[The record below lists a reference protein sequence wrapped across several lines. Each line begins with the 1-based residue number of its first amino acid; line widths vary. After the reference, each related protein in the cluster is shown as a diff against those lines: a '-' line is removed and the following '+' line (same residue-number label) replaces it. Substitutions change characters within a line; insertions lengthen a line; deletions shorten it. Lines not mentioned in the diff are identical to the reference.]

1 MLRLRVRSAPIVAAA
16 IFVPMGLLLV
26 AVLVLA
32 SIFVVRL
39 YELHPPASI
48 GDCPSKA
55 LVVAPGS
62 QLAQTSQ
69 ITVGNSTGCWAK
81 YSTDSSAHDVVNY
94 YTTSQ
99 NTPGWTVKDFID
111 SVGEVDLASTTQPGL
126 QGLMQVG
133 SNSIGVSGRR
143 TQFNLSVCFCDPH
156 EFAQ

>member
-1 MLRLRVRSAPIVAAA
+1 MLTRRPRSVRIWAAA
-16 IFVPMGLLLV
+16 IFVPMCLLLV
-26 AVLVLA
+26 AVVILA

-62 QLAQTSQ
+62 RLAETSQ
-69 ITVGNSTGCWAK
+69 ITVGQSTGCWAK
-81 YSTDSSAHDVVNY
+81 YSTDWSPRDVVTY
-94 YTTSQ
+94 YSTGV
-99 NTPGWTVKDFID
+99 NTPGWTVNELIE
-111 SVGEVDLASTTQPGL
+111 SVGEVDLASTTRPGL
-126 QGLMQVG
+126 KGLMQVG
-133 SNSIGVSGRR
+133 SNSARVSGH

>member
-1 MLRLRVRSAPIVAAA
+1 MSRRLRSVPILAAA

-62 QLAQTSQ
+62 QLAETSQ
-69 ITVGNSTGCWAK
+69 ITVGQSTGCWAK
-81 YSTDSSAHDVVNY
+81 YSTEWAG
-94 YTTSQ
+94 Q
-99 NTPGWTVKDFID
+99 
-111 SVGEVDLASTTQPGL
+111 
-126 QGLMQVG
+126 M
-133 SNSIGVSGRR
+133 
-143 TQFNLSVCFCDPH
+143 
-156 EFAQ
+156 

>member
-1 MLRLRVRSAPIVAAA
+1 
-16 IFVPMGLLLV
+16 MGLLLIAVMV
-26 AVLVLA
+26 AA

-62 QLAQTSQ
+62 QLAESSQ
-69 ITVGNSTGCWAK
+69 ITAGQSTGCWAK
-81 YSTDSSAHDVVNY
+81 YSTAWSPHDLVTY
-94 YTTSQ
+94 YTTSV
-99 NTPGWTVKDFID
+99 NTPGWTVRDLIE
-111 SVGEVDLASTTQPGL
+111 SVGEVDLSSTTRPGL

-133 SNSIGVSGRR
+133 SNSTRVSGH

>member
-1 MLRLRVRSAPIVAAA
+1 MLRRRLRSAPIVAAA
-16 IFVPMGLLLV
+16 LFVPMGVLLV
-26 AVLVLA
+26 AVLVVA

-48 GDCPSKA
+48 GDCPSEA
-55 LVVAPGS
+55 LVVAPGG
-62 QLAQTSQ
+62 QLVQTSQ
-69 ITVGNSTGCWAK
+69 ITVDKSTGCWAR
-81 YSTDSSAHDVVNY
+81 YSTDWSPHDVVNY

-111 SVGEVDLASTTQPGL
+111 SVGEVDLASTTRPGL

-133 SNSIGVSGRR
+133 SDSIGVSGR

>member
-1 MLRLRVRSAPIVAAA
+1 MSRRQRSVPILAAA

-55 LVVAPGS
+55 LVLAPGS
-62 QLAQTSQ
+62 QLTETSQ
-69 ITVGNSTGCWAK
+69 ITVGQSTGCWAK
-81 YSTDSSAHDVVNY
+81 YSTDWSPHEIVSY
-94 YTTSQ
+94 YTTSV
-99 NTPGWTVKDFID
+99 NTPGWTLKDLIE
-111 SVGEVDLASTTQPGL
+111 SVGEVDLASTTRPGL
-126 QGLMQVG
+126 QGLIQVG
-133 SNSIGVSGRR
+133 SNSARVSGR

>member
-1 MLRLRVRSAPIVAAA
+1 MLRRRVRSAPIVAAA

-48 GDCPSKA
+48 GDCPSRA

-69 ITVGNSTGCWAK
+69 ITVGNGTGCWAK
-81 YSTDSSAHDVVNY
+81 YSTDWSAHDVVNY

-99 NTPGWTVKDFID
+99 NTPGWTVKGFID
-111 SVGEVDLASTTQPGL
+111 SVGEVDLASMTQPGL

-133 SNSIGVSGRR
+133 SNSIGLSGR